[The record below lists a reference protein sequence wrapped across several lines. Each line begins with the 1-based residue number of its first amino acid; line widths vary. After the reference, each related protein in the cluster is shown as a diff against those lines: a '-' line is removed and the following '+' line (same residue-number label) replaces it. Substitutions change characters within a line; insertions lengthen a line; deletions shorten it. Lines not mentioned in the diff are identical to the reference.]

1 MEDFEISIKIAVY
14 TTDGKFIR
22 QLGNASLSDETM
34 ALVMKDV
41 AIEVN
46 NAQRLV
52 VLLYSRLFRVY
63 NI

>member
-1 MEDFEISIKIAVY
+1 MEREGEKLMEDFEISIKIAVY

-46 NAQRLV
+46 NA
-52 VLLYSRLFRVY
+52 
-63 NI
+63 

>member
-22 QLGNASLSDETM
+22 QLGNASFSDETM

-41 AIEVN
+41 A
-46 NAQRLV
+46 AQV
-52 VLLYSRLFRVY
+52 DDA
-63 NI
+63 